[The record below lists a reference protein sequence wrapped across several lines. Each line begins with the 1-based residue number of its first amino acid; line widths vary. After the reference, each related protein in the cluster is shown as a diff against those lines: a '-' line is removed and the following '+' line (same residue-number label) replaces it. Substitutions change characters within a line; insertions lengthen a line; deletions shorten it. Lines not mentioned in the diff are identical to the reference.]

1 MLLIYYRLLIYQ
13 SGLVQS
19 QFFCPHWQKDARFVR
34 LSKMEFDSGGIRL
47 LIRLGSWLLTIHTH
61 THYLHSRAPD
71 PSTKKQIKPVSVLSI
86 TVRILIH
93 L

>member
-61 THYLHSRAPD
+61 THTHTHALPAFQSPW
-71 PSTKKQIKPVSVLSI
+71 PLNQETN
-86 TVRILIH
+86 
-93 L
+93 